1 MNPVSGVVL
10 YVVLWFLALFI
21 VLPIGIRPVADA
33 DPSSGWRGAPE
44 RPMLL
49 KKAVGTTVLAAVLW
63 GLVYLVATSDYLSFR
78 SGILAP
84 GTYSVR

>member
-10 YVVLWFLALFI
+10 YVVLWFLALFV
-21 VLPIGIRPVADA
+21 VLPIGIKPVADA
-33 DPSSGWRGAPE
+33 DPASGWRGAPE

-49 KKAVGTTVLAAVLW
+49 KKAIGTTVLAAVLW
-63 GLVYLVATSDYLSFR
+63 GLFYLVVTSDYLSFR